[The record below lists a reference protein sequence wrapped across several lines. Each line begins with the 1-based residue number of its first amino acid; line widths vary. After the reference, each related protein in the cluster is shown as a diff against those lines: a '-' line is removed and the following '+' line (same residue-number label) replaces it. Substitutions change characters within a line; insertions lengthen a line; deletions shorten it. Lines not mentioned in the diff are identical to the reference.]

1 MNLQEVV
8 EHRRRFRQ
16 SPTQEDLRHLP
27 FRHAFIYGRVSSTDQ
42 IHESEQ
48 SIKEI
53 AHLVALARS
62 DGYITTL
69 PQEEVE
75 RRIQAIWQ
83 GLSGAILV
91 WEDGEVIVDC
101 RDLGISGQLS
111 EDKRPGLANLR
122 SRLEASEVGCLYL
135 TEGMSRLSRDQD
147 RIISHQ
153 VLKLLK
159 EQQCRVRTP
168 DGIWNPAVERDWEY
182 LHEELEDAAQEL
194 KVMGKRLH
202 RRRNSKAREG
212 RHVGCPVVA
221 GFIVEIEGQ
230 RPDGRYILGKWKEYP
245 PHAEVVNI
253 VLKRLT
259 ELRSPL
265 KAAQALKEQNI
276 VFPYFPP
283 ELSYMVTRTELR
295 SCHRTATGYAV
306 TPALISGLAQNPAL
320 IGVWSF
326 SNQPVIFDNHDHIVS
341 EDLFSQAYEVATT
354 ERKPKGK
361 AVEFEPLPFSN
372 LLWCCNHSVP
382 HRVSS
387 HSSDGTYVC
396 NRDYALGQGAIC
408 MDISHHVLDIPLL
421 EVVLGQLDFTPYAD
435 EVITKL
441 EAENDAGKA
450 QESYQRR
457 QEAELEQRINQLKSY
472 LGSNDPDREE
482 TYWSL
487 IKETQVQLDQLRAR
501 PTPRVLSAPLSIHL
515 VRNLLGRIRS
525 DWERY
530 SPIVRNRLLRLFLE
544 RVEVR
549 PIKKH
554 IEATIIWKIG
564 LRQSIVIERP
574 DSNGGKEKAW
584 TSGEKEILQALWP
597 SAPRYEVETSLPN
610 RTWSGIMGLAC
621 RLGIRR
627 QRVRQ
632 APEVWRPWTQEE
644 DNGLLECYNRGD
656 LLVDI
661 AAKLGRSE
669 HGVACRIQTKEL
681 SRPRPKR
688 KAIPVWHIEDNKF
701 IGSETSCSGR

>member
-16 SPTQEDLRHLP
+16 SPTEEDLRRLP
-27 FRHAFIYGRVSSTDQ
+27 FRHAFVYGRVSSTDQ

-62 DGYITTL
+62 DGYVTIL

-83 GLSGAILV
+83 RLPTAILV

-122 SRLEASEVGCLYL
+122 SRLEANEVGCLYL
-135 TEGMSRLSRDQD
+135 TEGMSRLSRDQN

-194 KVMGKRLH
+194 KVMGKRLQ

-212 RHVGCPVVA
+212 RHVGSPVVA
-221 GFIVEIEGQ
+221 GFVIEIEEQ
-230 RPDGRYILGKWKEYP
+230 RPDGRYIFGKWKAYL
-245 PHAEVVNI
+245 PHAEIVNI
-253 VLKRLT
+253 VLKHLVD
-259 ELRSPL
+259 LRSPM

-295 SCHRTATGYAV
+295 SCHKTASGYV
-306 TPALISGLAQNPAL
+306 ITPALISGLAQNPAL

-326 SNQPVIFDNHDHIVS
+326 SNQPVIVDNHDHIVS
-341 EDLFSQAYEVATT
+341 EGLFWQAYEVAAT

-372 LLWCCNHSVP
+372 LLWCYNHPAP
-382 HRVSS
+382 HRISG
-387 HSSDGTYVC
+387 HSNDGTYVC

-435 EVITKL
+435 EVMTKL
-441 EAENDAGKA
+441 EAEYDAGKA
-450 QESYQRR
+450 QESYRRR
-457 QEAELEQRINQLKSY
+457 QEAELEQQIRQLKSY

-487 IKETQVQLDQLRAR
+487 IKETQAQLEQLRAQ
-501 PTPRVLSAPLSIHL
+501 PAPKVNAPMNIHL
-515 VRNLLGRIRS
+515 VRNLLARIRS

-549 PIKKH
+549 PSNKLV
-554 IEATIIWKIG
+554 EATIIWKVG

-574 DSNGGKEKAW
+574 ESNSGKEKAW
-584 TSGEKEILQALWP
+584 TSEEKEILRALWP
-597 SAPRYEVETSLPN
+597 SAPRREVEAILPN
-610 RTWSGIMGLAC
+610 RTWKGIQLLAR
-621 RLGIRR
+621 RLGVRR
-627 QRVRQ
+627 QRVHHP
-632 APEVWRPWTQEE
+632 AKVWRPWTREE
-644 DNGLLECYNRGD
+644 DARLLELYNRGD
-656 LLVDI
+656 ALADI
-661 AAKLGRSE
+661 AIKLGRSLA
-669 HGVACRIQTKEL
+669 GVACRIRTKNL
-681 SRPRPKR
+681 SRPRLKQ
-688 KAIPVWHIEDNKF
+688 KAVPLWHLGENDL
-701 IGSETSCSGR
+701 IGSEASCRGR